1 MDVLRV
7 YAFGRLRISY
17 AGGAVQRFPTRQSE
31 SLFGYLAL
39 HAGADH
45 PRDLLIEHVLGDYT
59 DLKSARARLSTAL
72 WRVRRT
78 LTEAGAPVDDYLSA
92 GRDTVCLIDGATLW
106 VDTNAFIEALQA
118 AAADEHPERAW
129 EEAVAYYTGDLCEG
143 LYHDWCLAERERFER
158 LLLRTLGQLMAA
170 CGAREAY
177 DEAAALGRRIL
188 ARDPLREEIHR
199 ALMSYSYRAGNRTE
213 AVRQY
218 QRCRD
223 LLRSE
228 LGVDPMPETQALYL
242 QISAGQQAAP
252 QGAPP
257 LPLQEVLTHLRDT
270 MGSMERM
277 TGQLTMAMSL
287 LERLSTV
294 EGQGLSRRSPEV

>member
-1 MDVLRV
+1 M
-7 YAFGRLRISY
+7 
-17 AGGAVQRFPTRQSE
+17 
-31 SLFGYLAL
+31 
-39 HAGADH
+39 
-45 PRDLLIEHVLGDYT
+45 
-59 DLKSARARLSTAL
+59 
-72 WRVRRT
+72 
-78 LTEAGAPVDDYLSA
+78 PVDDYLSA

-118 AAADEHPERAW
+118 AATDEHPERTW
-129 EEAVAYYTGDLCEG
+129 EEAVGYYTGDLCEG

-199 ALMSYSYRAGNRTE
+199 ALMSYSYRAGNRAE
-213 AVRQY
+213 AVRRY

-228 LGVDPMPETQALYL
+228 LGVDPHAGDAGALPAN
-242 QISAGQQAAP
+242 QRRPAGSPPGRAAAAAAGGP
-252 QGAPP
+252 HPPARHDGQHGAHDRAAHDGDEPAGTP
-257 LPLQEVLTHLRDT
+257 LHRGGPGPLTPVAGGVR
-270 MGSMERM
+270 
-277 TGQLTMAMSL
+277 L
-287 LERLSTV
+287 L
-294 EGQGLSRRSPEV
+294 